1 MLTVAPASDEASMD
15 SDELLTVTTPLPD
28 WPGLPTLVAVTTIEA
43 AGVEGAVKRPEPE
56 IEPAEADHVT
66 AVLLV
71 PLTFAVN
78 CCVAEGAKLTAD
90 GLTVT
95 LTASDVWPRDEEF
108 AWLTPAQPA
117 VSSSSP
123 ASAIKAIVT

>member
-1 MLTVAPASDEASMD
+1 MD
-15 SDELLTVTTPLPD
+15 NGSLLTVTTPLPD
-28 WPGLPTLVAVTTIEA
+28 WPGLATLVAVTTIEA
-43 AGVEGAVKRPEPE
+43 AGAEGAVKRPEPE

-78 CCVAEGAKLTAD
+78 CCVAEGARVTAD

-95 LTASDVWPRDEEF
+95 VIADDTCDTAKLRACVAECEAASVTFTVNED
-108 AWLTPAQPA
+108 
-117 VSSSSP
+117 SP
-123 ASAIKAIVT
+123 V